1 MAPSSPHRCW
11 RTLPLRKVKGICC
24 LWLASLTVFAAEEM
38 PAWSEADAAKYAKPG
53 SFKLGGDLFPEGDL
67 AAPPPGAAPTTD
79 RVAQVPD
86 APAPTLGNDRPP
98 VLTMRTPDFAPN
110 PLPVPEAL
118 PNVEGELRDSYF
130 ALRPTHYLVDPQGL
144 LTEQRT
150 YEVQRYLE
158 YHAEAADID
167 IYLLVFGLNQ
177 NVPSDISLREL
188 HQRWFG
194 DQPAVLVTYHL
205 DHPSKSQIEYGS
217 RISQTMREDSLR
229 LVLQRCLRE
238 AQIADEPQ
246 DQVERFTLELST
258 SLADVSAEF
267 RRLSGGGFPAVAGS
281 APLNIPVAGQANG
294 GVRAHQD
301 IPDPVPV
308 TVEVPELVQSGR
320 QAGMPLLAYWPIAAG
335 AAGVLGMFGFGGLT
349 LARFRRRDSLDGEPV
364 IFPERELPM
373 RLGGSY
379 SGGGFVSM
387 SYDVDH
393 APKNPD

>member
-1 MAPSSPHRCW
+1 M
-11 RTLPLRKVKGICC
+11 
-24 LWLASLTVFAAEEM
+24 TVFAAEEM
-38 PAWSEADAAKYAKPG
+38 PTWSEADATKYAKPG

-67 AAPPPGAAPTTD
+67 AAPPPGVAPTTD
-79 RVAQVPD
+79 RVAQ
-86 APAPTLGNDRPP
+86 APTLGNDRPP

-205 DHPSKSQIEYGS
+205 DHPSKSQIEYGN

-267 RRLSGGGFPAVAGS
+267 RRLSGGGFPAIAGS
-281 APLNIPVAGQANG
+281 APLNIPLVGQANG

-320 QAGMPLLAYWPIAAG
+320 EAGMPLLAYWPIAAG

-349 LARFRRRDSLDGEPV
+349 LARFRRRDSLEGEPV

-393 APKNPD
+393 APKTPD